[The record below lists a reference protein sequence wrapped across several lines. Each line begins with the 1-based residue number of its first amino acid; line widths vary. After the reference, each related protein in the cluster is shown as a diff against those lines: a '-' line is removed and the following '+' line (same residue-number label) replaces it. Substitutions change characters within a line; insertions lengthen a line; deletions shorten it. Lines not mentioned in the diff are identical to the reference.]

1 MDKHRYNQTM
11 NAGTLTRLLDLN
23 KQFYQTFGREFS
35 STRQRLQPG
44 VQRVL
49 DMLTGDETLLDLGC
63 GNGELAR
70 ERMRRGQRGPYT
82 GIDFSQPLLDVARQ
96 GWEDAP
102 ATFVRADLTRAGWEK
117 TVISK
122 LASPASRFDVVVCFS
137 VLHHIPSADLRLG
150 ILQKVHQVLSPGGR
164 FIHSEWQ
171 FMNSE
176 KLKSRI
182 QPWQAI
188 GLTDRDVDPGDYLI
202 DWRSGGRGLRYVHHF
217 DEAELDALAKAS
229 RFRVCEVFS
238 SDGENDRLGLYQVW
252 EAR

>member
-1 MDKHRYNQTM
+1 M
-11 NAGTLTRLLDLN
+11 NAGTVARLHSLN

-49 DMLTGDETLLDLGC
+49 DMLTGDESLLDLGC

-82 GIDFSQPLLDVARQ
+82 GLDFSLPLLDVARQ

-102 ATFVRADLTRAGWEK
+102 ATFVRADLTTAGWEK
-117 TVISK
+117 AVISRQP
-122 LASPASRFDVVVCFS
+122 SPAGRFDVVVCFA
-137 VLHHIPSADLRLG
+137 VLHHIPGADQRLG
-150 ILQKVHQVLSPGGR
+150 ILQKIHDLLIPGGR

-171 FMNSE
+171 FLNSE
-176 KLKSRI
+176 KLKSRV
-182 QPWQAI
+182 QYWQEI
-188 GLTDRDVDPGDYLI
+188 GLTDKDVDPGDYLL
-202 DWRSGGRGLRYVHHF
+202 DWRSGGRGLRYVHQF
-217 DEAELDALAKAS
+217 DEAELEALARAS
-229 RFRVCEVFS
+229 QFRVCEAFF

-252 EAR
+252 EAV

>member
-1 MDKHRYNQTM
+1 M
-11 NAGTLTRLLDLN
+11 NAGTLMRLLDLN

-49 DMLTGDETLLDLGC
+49 DMLTGDESLLDLGC

-102 ATFVRADLTRAGWEK
+102 STFVRADLTRTGLEK

-122 LASPASRFDVVVCFS
+122 LPSPASRFDVVVCFA
-137 VLHHIPSADLRLG
+137 VLHHIPGAELRLG
-150 ILQKVHQVLSPGGR
+150 ILQKVHNVLSTGGR
-164 FIHSEWQ
+164 FINSEWQ

-176 KLKSRI
+176 KLKIRV

-188 GLTDRDVDPGDYLI
+188 GLTDRDVDHGDYLL
-202 DWRSGGRGLRYVHHF
+202 DWRSGGRGLRYVNHF

-229 RFRVCEVFS
+229 RFRVREAFC

-252 EAR
+252 EAI